1 MLLNKSACH
10 TGAALFLTC
19 RTTRRNMS
27 DNAKEMK
34 SEAENTEL
42 NELLDSALA
51 DFEKL
56 SVPNIEQDNAAS
68 ISASQKQTDK
78 CETSEK
84 TEKDWTE
91 DFFKQ
96 TIDQMDKNLQNF
108 AESLKNGDDELN
120 ELKSV
125 LQKLEQ
131 AGNVADGEDNIS
143 AEFESAISQ
152 VIKSLSVPNENVQS
166 DADCLAAML
175 GQTSL
180 DGDGGDVLNF
190 MQGMMQQLLSKEM
203 LYPTLKEVLD
213 KYPAWLEEHKA
224 TLSSSDLQKY
234 TKQLELLQK
243 VCSELE
249 KEKEDD
255 PKDVRQSRFETIM
268 SLMQEMEKFG
278 CLPLELASTVIPD
291 SKGNFLDEI
300 SSVLCR
306 NV

>member
-1 MLLNKSACH
+1 
-10 TGAALFLTC
+10 
-19 RTTRRNMS
+19 MS
-27 DNAKEMK
+27 DNVKGTK
-34 SEAENTEL
+34 SEIENTEL

-56 SVPNIEQDNAAS
+56 SVPSTEQDNAATTS
-68 ISASQKQTDK
+68 DSQKQTDK
-78 CETSEK
+78 CEISEK

-91 DFFKQ
+91 DFFRQ

-108 AESLKNGDDELN
+108 AETLKNGDDELN

-131 AGNVADGEDNIS
+131 TSTGNAADGEDNIS
-143 AEFESAISQ
+143 VEFESAISQ
-152 VIKSLSVPNENVQS
+152 VIKSLSVPSDNLQG
-166 DADCLAAML
+166 DADSLVAML

-180 DGDGGDVLNF
+180 DGDGGDILNF
-190 MQGMMQQLLSKEM
+190 VQGMMQQLLSKEI
-203 LYPTLKEVLD
+203 LYPTLKEVSD

-234 TKQLELLQK
+234 TRQFELLQK

-255 PKDVRQSRFETIM
+255 SKDVKQRRFEVIM

-278 CLPLELASTVIPD
+278 RLPPELASTVVPD
-291 SKGNFLDEI
+291 SKGSFLDEI
-300 SSVLCR
+300 SSVLCG

>member
-1 MLLNKSACH
+1 MEH
-10 TGAALFLTC
+10 
-19 RTTRRNMS
+19 
-27 DNAKEMK
+27 
-34 SEAENTEL
+34 
-42 NELLDSALA
+42 
-51 DFEKL
+51 
-56 SVPNIEQDNAAS
+56 DNAATTS
-68 ISASQKQTDK
+68 DLQKQTDK

-84 TEKDWTE
+84 SDKDWTE

-108 AESLKNGDDELN
+108 AETLKNGDDELN

-131 AGNVADGEDNIS
+131 ASVGNTTDGEDNIS

-152 VIKSLSVPNENVQS
+152 VLKSLSVPSENLQG

-180 DGDGGDVLNF
+180 DSEGGDVLSF
-190 MQGMMQQLLSKEM
+190 VQGMMQQLLSKEI
-203 LYPTLKEVLD
+203 LYPTLKEVLE
-213 KYPAWLEEHKA
+213 KYPAWLQEHRA
-224 TLSSSDLQKY
+224 TLSPSDLQNY
-234 TKQLELLQK
+234 TKQFELLQK

-255 PKDVRQSRFETIM
+255 AKDVKQHRFETVM

-278 CLPLELASTVIPD
+278 RLPPELASTVVPD

-300 SSVLCR
+300 SSVLCG